1 LVNFLEK
8 LSEQVKII
16 NTSKQDLCRLN
27 GENLTLKSRISEL
40 EGKVFSIEKSHGN
53 RNKSINSEMVKENPV
68 NSIINDGK
76 SRKEVYMIPKSIL
89 CREYNFVLT
98 LKCKCLAMTNEAAH

>member
-1 LVNFLEK
+1 MQIEWRELDLKITNF
-8 LSEQVKII
+8 Q
-16 NTSKQDLCRLN
+16 TG
-27 GENLTLKSRISEL
+27 GES
-40 EGKVFSIEKSHGN
+40 FFFEKSHGN